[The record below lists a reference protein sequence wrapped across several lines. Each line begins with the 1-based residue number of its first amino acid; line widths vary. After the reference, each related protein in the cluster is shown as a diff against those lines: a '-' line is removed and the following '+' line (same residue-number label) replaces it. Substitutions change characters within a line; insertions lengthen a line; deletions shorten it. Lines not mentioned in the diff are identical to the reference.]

1 MKKILLTLGL
11 SVAAIAMSFNG
22 ISQTAAVDANK
33 AGALEVAHKCQKDCK
48 KACCVKSD
56 SKKSCAK
63 KCSSSKSSDV
73 KGTKQEVKVTKGKSC
88 TKGKKV
94 CCKSKMKV
102 KEATMENKATEIKAN

>member
-22 ISQTAAVDANK
+22 ISQTAAIDANK
-33 AGALEVAHKCQKDCK
+33 TEALEVAHKCEKDSK
-48 KACCVKSD
+48 KTCVKSD

-73 KGTKQEVKVTKGKSC
+73 KGTKQEAKVTTGKSC

>member
-11 SVAAIAMSFNG
+11 SVAAIAISFNG

-33 AGALEVAHKCQKDCK
+33 TEALEVAHKCEKDSK
-48 KACCVKSD
+48 KTCVKSN

-88 TKGKKV
+88 TKGKKA
-94 CCKSKMKV
+94 CCKSKM
-102 KEATMENKATEIKAN
+102 NKSEPKLEKRPTKIKAN

>member
-11 SVAAIAMSFNG
+11 SFAAIAMSLNG
-22 ISQTAAVDANK
+22 ISQTAAIDANK
-33 AGALEVAHKCQKDCK
+33 TEALEVAKKFEKDSK
-48 KACCVKSD
+48 KTCVKSN

-73 KGTKQEVKVTKGKSC
+73 KGTKQEVKVTTGKSC
-88 TKGKKV
+88 TKGKKA